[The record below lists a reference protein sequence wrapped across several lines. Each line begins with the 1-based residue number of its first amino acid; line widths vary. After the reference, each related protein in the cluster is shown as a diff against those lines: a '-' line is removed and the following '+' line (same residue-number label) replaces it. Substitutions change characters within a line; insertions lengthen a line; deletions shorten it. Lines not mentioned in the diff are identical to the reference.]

1 MIDIL
6 IDDDNKVSLKTTNGI
21 RETAIAPLMVVETMK
36 RLKEPE
42 PDVKSKLVL
51 VGYDN
56 KRKLEAVKEVKEKL
70 GLGLKEAKDIVD
82 ECVGRTMVVLSTGL
96 KSKMDVLFNRFD
108 PSIVQVKVIDD
119 KEWLQDYTRSRTNT
133 VLAHQ
138 QRWQ

>member
-21 RETAIAPLMVVETMK
+21 AETEVAATIVIEAM
-36 RLKEPE
+36 RNLKKPE

-51 VGYDN
+51 VGYDH

-70 GLGLKEAKDIVD
+70 GLGLKEAKDTVD
-82 ECVGRTMVVLSTGL
+82 ECIGRTVVVLSTGL

-119 KEWLQDYTRSRTNT
+119 KEWL
-133 VLAHQ
+133 
-138 QRWQ
+138 